1 MPRQKRPSQ
10 ARSFAS
16 TSSAAGL
23 YQFTGG
29 TWLQTVDRHGTRHG
43 LDWAASAIEGGRVDP
58 AMRAQIMAMRF
69 DPNASALM
77 AAELA
82 NDNKAALTG
91 LLGRAPDAAELYMAH
106 FLGAEGATKFL
117 AALQSDPTQSAAALL
132 PSAAAANRGIFY
144 DAAGP
149 RSVAG
154 VMDLMRSKVSAAI
167 GGAGLPP
174 PTYGPG
180 QFASAPPPTPAGGP
194 LQREFTALADQAN
207 AANRPSMADTL
218 RSDHL
223 DAYGYARQTAPT
235 LTAMASRGAL
245 FSHCVTQATW
255 TKVAAPTLMTSLY
268 PSTHGVADFSDRLS
282 ASARTLAES
291 YREAGAAT
299 LSLCSI
305 PFTGKFTN
313 LHQGFEEL
321 HEDTSLSDQDS
332 SKTAREYVA
341 LAGGATTRGRLD
353 NTVVTFRNG
362 RTYAMA
368 DAPPLE
374 PGAVVTVP
382 EVAVKWWQDYV
393 TILSTIATLA
403 TAYTGLYFI
412 FHGQVN

>member
-1 MPRQKRPSQ
+1 MSQ
-10 ARSFAS
+10 ASPIGTFAAAPVNNDVRAAIARASQATGVDFDYLFAQAKIESSLNPQAKAS

-218 RSDHL
+218 RSTFGTSETPSSSGAKNGAPDFVRN
-223 DAYGYARQTAPT
+223 AYAK
-235 LTAMASRGAL
+235 L
-245 FSHCVTQATW
+245 QA
-255 TKVAAPTLMTSLY
+255 
-268 PSTHGVADFSDRLS
+268 F
-282 ASARTLAES
+282 
-291 YREAGAAT
+291 
-299 LSLCSI
+299 
-305 PFTGKFTN
+305 N
-313 LHQGFEEL
+313 L
-321 HEDTSLSDQDS
+321 
-332 SKTAREYVA
+332 
-341 LAGGATTRGRLD
+341 
-353 NTVVTFRNG
+353 
-362 RTYAMA
+362 
-368 DAPPLE
+368 
-374 PGAVVTVP
+374 
-382 EVAVKWWQDYV
+382 
-393 TILSTIATLA
+393 
-403 TAYTGLYFI
+403 
-412 FHGQVN
+412 